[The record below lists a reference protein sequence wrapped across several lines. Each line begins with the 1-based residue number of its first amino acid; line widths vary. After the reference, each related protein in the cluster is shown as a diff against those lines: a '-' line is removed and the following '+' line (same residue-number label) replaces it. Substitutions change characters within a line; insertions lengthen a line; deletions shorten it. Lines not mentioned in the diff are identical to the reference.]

1 MAPPTKKRG
10 ISHGISFST
19 TKITLKIPTFSLLWH
34 CGRGYPNLCDCANQR
49 DGSFG
54 MPLAYTNQKNRPF
67 GLQTK
72 RTVPLVCGLRQRLES
87 ATPHHQ
93 RRSPQRGRWHR
104 QKDKNRSPSAKNQ
117 SSKIRLSES
126 ANIKI
131 PEFHHN
137 VGTCLWHV
145 SLQTSNVSAHWKHT
159 KGIPQRCGVI
169 ILDDFAVCFGFKL

>member
-19 TKITLKIPTFSLLWH
+19 TKITLKIPTFLRYGIVGEGILICVIVQTKGTVLLVCLWH
-34 CGRGYPNLCDCANQR
+34 I
-49 DGSFG
+49 
-54 MPLAYTNQKNRPF
+54 
-67 GLQTK
+67 QTK

-117 SSKIRLSES
+117 TR
-126 ANIKI
+126 
-131 PEFHHN
+131 
-137 VGTCLWHV
+137 
-145 SLQTSNVSAHWKHT
+145 
-159 KGIPQRCGVI
+159 
-169 ILDDFAVCFGFKL
+169 